1 VVRNVEA
8 LQFPDGLGFE
18 VMDNRLGLIGSL
30 SRIVRWEFM
39 GNWLLFWLL
48 CVSLVGIP
56 VAILYL
62 VTGTLRIEEEVED
75 AQRFIDEFRSRKN
88 K

>member
-1 VVRNVEA
+1 
-8 LQFPDGLGFE
+8 
-18 VMDNRLGLIGSL
+18 
-30 SRIVRWEFM
+30 
-39 GNWLLFWLL
+39 LL